1 MLISQL
7 PTARLRARAFEL
19 SGGKDKQLDEAF
31 RFEGTPETDR
41 FWGAVFEQDWLTAM
55 SMQPRLFELEP
66 AELDEAV
73 AMLEGAINARS

>member
-31 RFEGTPETDR
+31 CFEDTDEKSV
-41 FWGAVFEQDWLTAM
+41 FWGAVFEHEWLVAI
-55 SMQPRLFELEP
+55 SLQPALFELEP
-66 AELDEAV
+66 AELDESV
-73 AMLEGAINARS
+73 VMLEGALNVRS

>member
-19 SGGKDKQLDEAF
+19 SGGKDKELDEAF
-31 RFEGTPETDR
+31 LFSGAIEGSV
-41 FWGAVFEQDWLTAM
+41 FWGAVYEQEWLLAM
-55 SMQPRLFELEP
+55 RLQPRLFELET

-73 AMLEGAINARS
+73 ALLEGALNVRS

>member
-31 RFEGTPETDR
+31 RFEGTPEADR
-41 FWGAVFEQDWLTAM
+41 FWGAVYEKEWLVAM
-55 SMQPRLFELEP
+55 TMQPHLFELQP

-73 AMLEGAINARS
+73 ALLEGALNVRS